1 MNINKKLLLN
11 IACGNVYIKNKS
23 WINLDIISKDK
34 YVKKINLLKKL
45 PFNNETVDAI
55 YCAHFLEHIPVHKV
69 KDFLKEC
76 FRILKKNG
84 VLRLVLPDFESL
96 TKEYLKQV
104 KLKNYTKSK
113 IVQMSIIDQ
122 CVRRVPGGELG
133 KFYNILLNEKKNKK
147 HLIKYLN
154 YLNGV
159 NFIKYKK
166 KKRDLFFFIEKIFFF
181 INEKFIN
188 FWIKSVVFFLPKA
201 FVEQNIS
208 FARIGEMHHWL
219 WDFYSLYDHL
229 KQSGFNKIKKLT
241 YNKSSYKG
249 HELFMFDKNKKNAKT
264 RGIESMYV
272 EGIK

>member
-1 MNINKKLLLN
+1 MNINKKLLIN

-69 KDFLKEC
+69 TDFLEEC
-76 FRILKKNG
+76 FRILKKDG
-84 VLRLVLPDFESL
+84 VLRLVLPNFESL

-104 KLKNYTKSK
+104 KLKNFTKAK

-133 KFYNILLNEKKNKK
+133 KFYNILLNEKINKK
-147 HLIKYLN
+147 NIIKYLN

-159 NFIKYKK
+159 NFFNYKK
-166 KKRDLFFFIEKIFFF
+166 KKRNLFFF
-181 INEKFIN
+181 
-188 FWIKSVVFFLPKA
+188 
-201 FVEQNIS
+201 
-208 FARIGEMHHWL
+208 
-219 WDFYSLYDHL
+219 Y
-229 KQSGFNKIKKLT
+229 
-241 YNKSSYKG
+241 
-249 HELFMFDKNKKNAKT
+249 
-264 RGIESMYV
+264 
-272 EGIK
+272 